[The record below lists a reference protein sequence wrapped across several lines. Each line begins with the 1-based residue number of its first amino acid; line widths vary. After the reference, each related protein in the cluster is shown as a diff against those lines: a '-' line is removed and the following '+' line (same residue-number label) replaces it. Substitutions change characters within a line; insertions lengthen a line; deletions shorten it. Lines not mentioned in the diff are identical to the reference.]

1 MFFLGID
8 LGTTYSV
15 VGVFQNGKTEI
26 IQNSQGEFFINSL
39 VWIPINY
46 IGSYSIFILLRG
58 KLKMMVVWVGERGV
72 ADL

>member
-26 IQNSQGEFFINSL
+26 IQNSQGEFFIISL
-39 VWIPINY
+39 MWIPINY
-46 IGSYSIFILLRG
+46 IGSYSIWLFHFIE
-58 KLKMMVVWVGERGV
+58 GET
-72 ADL
+72 